1 MLQLRTLRQ
10 SAEDL
15 YTNNLI
21 RSPQCFPFSL
31 NDIADVE
38 KVFGVNNK
46 CDKIAKRGVIL
57 VC

>member
-1 MLQLRTLRQ
+1 MLQLMTLRQ
-10 SAEDL
+10 SAEDF

-21 RSPQCFPFSL
+21 RSPYCFPFTL

-38 KVFGVNNK
+38 KVFPVNNK